1 MRILLIEDD
10 NRTAQFVKKGF
21 VQAGYAVDRAA
32 DGLEGL
38 FMAQNFS
45 YDVAVVD
52 IMLPKLDGLT
62 LIERLRKQQINTPII
77 VLSAKNSVDER
88 ILGLQ
93 KGGDDYMVKPFAFT
107 ELLVRVQ
114 TLLRR
119 SQAIEEPA
127 QLTVEDLSLDIVTRK
142 VIRGEERIELQQREF
157 SLLEYLLRNR
167 GRVVSKTMIMEHVWD
182 YNFDPESNV
191 VESRICRL
199 REKIDL
205 PHLKKLIH
213 TVRGVGYV
221 LENREES
228 N

>member
-1 MRILLIEDD
+1 MRILLVEDD

-38 FMAQNFS
+38 FMAQDIA
-45 YDVAVVD
+45 YDAAVVD

-77 VLSAKNSVDER
+77 VLSAKKTVDER

-93 KGGDDYMVKPFAFT
+93 TGGDDYLVKPFAFT

-114 TLLRR
+114 ALLRR
-119 SQAIEEPA
+119 SQSIEEPA
-127 QLTVEDLSLDIVTRK
+127 KLIVDDLSMDLTSRK
-142 VIRGEERIELQQREF
+142 VNRGGLKIDLQHREF
-157 SLLEYLLRNR
+157 SLLEYLLRNT

-191 VESRICRL
+191 VESRICHL

-205 PHLKKLIH
+205 PQSSKLIH
-213 TVRGVGYV
+213 TIRGAGYV
-221 LENREES
+221 LEKRDGNV
-228 N
+228 

>member
-1 MRILLIEDD
+1 MRILLVEDD

-21 VQAGYAVDRAA
+21 VQAGFAVDRAA

-38 FMAQNFS
+38 FMAQDAV
-45 YDVAVVD
+45 YDAAIVD

-77 VLSAKNSVDER
+77 VLSAKKTVDER

-93 KGGDDYMVKPFAFT
+93 KGGDDYLVKPFAFT

-119 SQAIEEPA
+119 SQSIEEPA
-127 QLTVEDLSLDIVTRK
+127 KLAVDDLSMDIVSRK
-142 VIRGEERIELQQREF
+142 VKRSGLNIDLQHREF
-157 SLLEYLLRNR
+157 SLLEYLLRNT

-191 VESRICRL
+191 VESRICHL

-205 PHLKKLIH
+205 PHSSKLIH
-213 TVRGVGYV
+213 TVRGAGYV
-221 LENREES
+221 LEKKDGNV
-228 N
+228 